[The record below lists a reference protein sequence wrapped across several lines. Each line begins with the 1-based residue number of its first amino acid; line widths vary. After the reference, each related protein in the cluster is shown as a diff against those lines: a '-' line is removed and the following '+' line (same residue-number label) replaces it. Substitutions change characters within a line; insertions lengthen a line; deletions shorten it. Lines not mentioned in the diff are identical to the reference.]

1 VGPRCDAQGGG
12 RALFA
17 AAEAALAARFA
28 QERAAGRVKIETR
41 DCLRLCTREPVAR
54 LEPSGEAF
62 ANPQIETLLRE
73 IAIALA

>member
-1 VGPRCDAQGGG
+1 MGPRCDAQGGG

-17 AAEAALAARFA
+17 AAEAALAARFPD
-28 QERAAGRVKIETR
+28 ECAAGRVKIETR